1 MNVIICGGGDIG
13 GAAAEVLA
21 ASGDAVTIIEA
32 DEQRAKAL
40 SEHLDVAIVHG
51 SASSADTLRR
61 AGVDSTDAVIATTAQ
76 DEVNLVIS
84 AVARALGAPRTL
96 ARVDHSGLLRDDAL
110 DYASIFGVS
119 RLFSPDRALARNM
132 AARLRNPEAQAI
144 EQFGGGI
151 EMQQFEVDPKA
162 PACGRK
168 LHDLAMPSGT
178 RLAALTREGKTQ
190 LPTADTRILAKD
202 LVLLVA
208 EPGNMNEA
216 HELLGRSSTG
226 RQRIA
231 VYGSGPS
238 TIWLCRMLG
247 TSAFDIRLF
256 EPDRD
261 RAELL
266 SEQLDD
272 VTVLCSDPAQPEV
285 FDDEHLE
292 RIDAFVSTGSDEQ
305 NLIACGYASRMGV
318 PLVMPVLRRSEFD
331 ALLSGLGITESFNP
345 HTAAVR
351 EIRRFLRANT
361 IEPLGDF
368 ADGSLLL
375 IRAVLGPESPLAT
388 QRLRDVHLQ
397 PPVVI
402 AAAERPDG
410 TAFVPGPDTILNA
423 GRRIMAIADGSDE
436 SHVRAL
442 FDMGATT

>member
-1 MNVIICGGGDIG
+1 MDVIICGGGDIG
-13 GAAAEVLA
+13 GSAAQVLA
-21 ASGDAVTIIEA
+21 ASGDAVTIIEV
-32 DEQRAKAL
+32 DDQRAKEL

-84 AVARALGAPRTL
+84 SVARALGAQRTL

-151 EMQQFEVDPKA
+151 EMQQFEVDPRA

-168 LHDLAMPSGT
+168 LHDLAMPRGT
-178 RLAALTREGKTQ
+178 RLAALTREGKTR
-190 LPTADTRILAKD
+190 LPTADTRIMAKD
-202 LVLLVA
+202 LVLLLA
-208 EPGNMNEA
+208 EPGSMQEA
-216 HELLGRSSTG
+216 HDLLGRTNPG
-226 RQRIA
+226 RRRIA

-247 TSAFDIRLF
+247 TAAFDIRLF
-256 EPDRD
+256 EPDRS

-272 VTVLCSDPAQPEV
+272 VTVLCSDPAKPEI

-292 RIDAFVSTGSDEQ
+292 RVDAFVSTGSDEQ
-305 NLIACGYASRMGV
+305 NLLACGYASKMGV

-331 ALLSGLGITESFNP
+331 PLLSGLGISEAFNP

-368 ADGSLLL
+368 ANGDLLL
-375 IRAVLGPESPLAT
+375 VHAVLGPEAVLAG
-388 QRLRDVHLQ
+388 QPLRDVHME

-410 TAFVPGPDTILNA
+410 TAFVPGPDSTLNA
-423 GRRIMAIADGSDE
+423 GRRIMAIADPADE
-436 SHVRAL
+436 AHVRKL
-442 FDMGATT
+442 FDMEGAT